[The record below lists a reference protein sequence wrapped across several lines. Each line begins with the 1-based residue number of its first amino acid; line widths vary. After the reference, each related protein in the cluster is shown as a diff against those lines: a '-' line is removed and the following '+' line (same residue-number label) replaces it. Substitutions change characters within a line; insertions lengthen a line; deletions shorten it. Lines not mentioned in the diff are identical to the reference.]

1 MVPRETATANNRVV
15 VPKLF
20 IYMLGL
26 VPVALGQYWLRQH
39 IGNPMGFAV
48 VLTYLIVLRLA
59 AEKWGKDRKNN
70 RTD

>member
-1 MVPRETATANNRVV
+1 
-15 VPKLF
+15 
-20 IYMLGL
+20 
-26 VPVALGQYWLRQH
+26 
-39 IGNPMGFAV
+39 MGFAV